1 VNVFYLRWVVILIVG
16 SAIVGFGVQRYFEE
30 VVTITPKEALQQDP
44 GKTVRVMGTIQGG
57 SLLRDVPPNETSF
70 LLSGDGVE
78 LPVRYTG
85 PASDSLRELK
95 TLVVI
100 GSWDPSSQELRSKD
114 LGLVPNYGF
123 ISAAYIVVFIPMIFF
138 LFHME
143 RKVRLL
149 YIEIKEAKAYKP
161 EEIGFD

>member
-1 VNVFYLRWVVILIVG
+1 MNLFYLRWFIIFFAGAV
-16 SAIVGFGVQRYFEE
+16 IVGFGVQRYIDE
-30 VVTITPKEALQQDP
+30 VTTITPKEALQQES
-44 GKTVRVMGTIQGG
+44 GKVVRVMGTLQGG
-57 SLLRDVPPNETSF
+57 SLLRNVSPKETTF
-70 LLSGDGVE
+70 LLSGEGVE
-78 LPVRYTG
+78 LPVRYSG
-85 PASDSLRELK
+85 PPSDSLRELK

-100 GSWDPSSQELRSKD
+100 GSWNPSDQELKSQS

-123 ISAAYIVVFIPMIFF
+123 ISAAYIVTFFPMILF

-161 EEIGFD
+161 EER

>member
-1 VNVFYLRWVVILIVG
+1 VNVFYLRWVFILIVG
-16 SAIVGFGVQRYFEE
+16 AAIVGFGVQRYFEE
-30 VVTITPKEALQQDP
+30 VTTITPKEALQQDP

-57 SLLRDVPPNETSF
+57 SLLREVPLNETSF
-70 LLSGDGVE
+70 LLSGEGVE

-85 PASDSLRELK
+85 PSSDGLRELK

-100 GSWDPSSQELRSKD
+100 GSWDPSNQKLESQD

-123 ISAAYIVVFIPMIFF
+123 ISAAYMVAFIPMIFF

-149 YIEIKEAKAYKP
+149 YIEIKDAKAYTP